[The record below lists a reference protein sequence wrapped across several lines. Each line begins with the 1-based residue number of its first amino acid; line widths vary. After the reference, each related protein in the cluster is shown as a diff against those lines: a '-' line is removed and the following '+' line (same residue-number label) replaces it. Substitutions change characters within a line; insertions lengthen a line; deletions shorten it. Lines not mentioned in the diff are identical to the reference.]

1 MQRADAQTSLHT
13 GAIGWRSGC
22 RRARRDDAS
31 SGKRRRWLCADQVC
45 VASRSSPKAN
55 SVSLAGAKAR
65 RSLQGQV
72 TTATAVGE
80 DSGLMGISTM
90 QRGTAKSTACRRTLR
105 PLSAQAV
112 VCRWRLKAV
121 AVGTSKYQQKYQQK
135 EVCC

>member
-13 GAIGWRSGC
+13 GAIGWRTGC
-22 RRARRDDAS
+22 RRTKHDDAS
-31 SGKRRRWLCADQVC
+31 SGKRRKWLCADQVC
-45 VASRSSPKAN
+45 VASRNPLNAN
-55 SVSLAGAKAR
+55 SASLAGANAR
-65 RSLQGQV
+65 QSLQGQV

-90 QRGTAKSTACRRTLR
+90 QRGTAKSTTCRRTLR
-105 PLSAQAV
+105 PPSAQAV

-135 EVCC
+135 ECC